1 MPYQEKYFKLAYELA
16 EKGRGRTSPN
26 PFVGAVLVRDGKV
39 IGKGYTQPYGKDHAE
54 VQAVKAAKSQCMGA
68 DLYVTL
74 EPCSHYGNT
83 PPCADMIIE
92 QGIKS
97 VYIGIEDPNPIV
109 SGRGINKLQDA
120 GIEVTSG
127 IWKDKIFKQLEA
139 YITYITEKRPYVFIK
154 NAVTLDGKIAD
165 KTGNSR
171 WISGEESRLFVH
183 QLRQEADAVIT
194 GIGTVLADDPMLN
207 VRLPE
212 AYKQPL
218 RVVLDHDLQISLH
231 SNLVKTAKEFQTLIF
246 KAEGYDNPSKEEK
259 LQKAGVK
266 VEAVSAYSRELDL
279 HQVLNILYGMKK
291 MQVMVEA
298 GTELSSSFQKN
309 RLVDKLYYF
318 ISPKIVGGKRI
329 LYDNV
334 GVDKLADALEFNIDE
349 VRMVGRDL
357 LLIAYPMK

>member
-127 IWKDKIFKQLEA
+127 IWKDKIFK
-139 YITYITEKRPYVFIK
+139 
-154 NAVTLDGKIAD
+154 
-165 KTGNSR
+165 
-171 WISGEESRLFVH
+171 
-183 QLRQEADAVIT
+183 
-194 GIGTVLADDPMLN
+194 
-207 VRLPE
+207 
-212 AYKQPL
+212 
-218 RVVLDHDLQISLH
+218 
-231 SNLVKTAKEFQTLIF
+231 
-246 KAEGYDNPSKEEK
+246 
-259 LQKAGVK
+259 
-266 VEAVSAYSRELDL
+266 
-279 HQVLNILYGMKK
+279 
-291 MQVMVEA
+291 
-298 GTELSSSFQKN
+298 
-309 RLVDKLYYF
+309 
-318 ISPKIVGGKRI
+318 
-329 LYDNV
+329 
-334 GVDKLADALEFNIDE
+334 
-349 VRMVGRDL
+349 
-357 LLIAYPMK
+357 